1 MKSKEEPKPVIRLV
15 GVKKTL
21 GGQPVLQ
28 GVNLEIP
35 RGKVTTVIG
44 KSGGGKSVLLK
55 HMIGLLKPD
64 RGQVLVDEIDITR
77 LGSREL
83 NEVRKKFAMLFQS
96 AALFDSLN
104 VSENVAFPLRQKTKM
119 KEAEIERKVLE
130 MLEAVGL
137 PGVGHKFPAEVS
149 GGMGQRVELARAGV
163 IGSEI
168 YLVE

>member
-1 MKSKEEPKPVIRLV
+1 MKSKQGSKPVIRLV
-15 GVKKTL
+15 GVEKTL

-35 RGKVTTVIG
+35 RGKITTVIG

-64 RGQVLVDEIDITR
+64 RGQVLVDEIDIAR

-104 VSENVAFPLRQKTKM
+104 VFENVAFPLREKTIM

-130 MLEAVGL
+130 MLEAVVL
-137 PGVGHKFPAEVS
+137 T
-149 GGMGQRVELARAGV
+149 GMGREFINVGPRTEVVTSGESRRPGTHA
-163 IGSEI
+163 
-168 YLVE
+168 